1 VGTVPLIVPPRRVA
15 PLLLLAL
22 LTACPRGKGAPI
34 RISHITV
41 SESTLADNPALAMT
55 ALDFRDRLVRA
66 LDRTGRFVPLA
77 QADAHAEKA
86 AGDKKGSWR
95 CRAELSFTRES
106 DEPLPDGGVS
116 LRRAE
121 TGVGLQLAQPD
132 SEVSQLHA
140 DATGMRLFDPAVP
153 SARTA
158 AFRGALDVAL
168 GVAAAQLVVLIDA
181 AGKSDEVLI
190 ADLESPDGGVRD
202 AAVRQLADRKNPA
215 AVPAL
220 IDRLKD
226 SDRQVVLRAMGAL
239 EELRDQR
246 AVRPLIDLTE
256 RQDAAFVAQVV
267 YVIGAIGGADA
278 EAFLYTLQNGSPDA
292 QVRVAATEAG
302 AELRR
307 RRAAGGKESKKEHR

>member
-1 VGTVPLIVPPRRVA
+1 MPPGRLA
-15 PLLLLAL
+15 PVLLLSLLA
-22 LTACPRGKGAPI
+22 ACSRGKGPPI
-34 RISHITV
+34 NVSRITV
-41 SESTLADNPALAMT
+41 SESTLADNPALGMT

-66 LDRTGRFVPLA
+66 LDRTGRFTPLA
-77 QADAHAEKA
+77 KTAPGKDAHGESAAREKL
-86 AGDKKGSWR
+86 KGSWR
-95 CRAELSFTRES
+95 CRAELAFTRES
-106 DEPLPDGGVS
+106 DEPLPDGGTP

-121 TGVGLQLAQPD
+121 VGVGLQLAQLE
-132 SEVSQLHA
+132 SEVGQLHT
-140 DATGMRLFDPAVP
+140 DATGVRFFNPAVP
-153 SARTA
+153 TSRKV
-158 AFRGALDVAL
+158 AFRAALDAAL
-168 GVAAAQLVVLIDA
+168 EIAAAQLVVLIDA
-181 AGKSDEVLI
+181 SGKSDDALI
-190 ADLESPDGGVRD
+190 ADLQSPDGGVRD
-202 AAVRQLADRKNPA
+202 AAVRQLADRRNPA

-256 RQDAAFVAQVV
+256 RQDPAFVAQVV

-307 RRAAGGKESKKEHR
+307 RRASGGKESKKESR